1 MYSGVLEYVQ
11 QASSYLFYTAILLV
25 CAQIIAC
32 DTEWRAVNRNQAD
45 VELSDCAI
53 LIVATYSIHIVL
65 WRFLSTL

>member
-32 DTEWRAVNRNQAD
+32 DTEWRAVNRNQSR
-45 VELSDCAI
+45 LHI
-53 LIVATYSIHIVL
+53 LVIDGACGVSI
-65 WRFLSTL
+65 